1 MDGHVSSNYVLTVK
15 GEPGELLY
23 AAFDDVEVSTFP
35 GVTRLSA
42 ELDQPA
48 LHSLLARIEEL
59 GLELIDLRIVIGG
72 GVPEFREPQDASD
85 AARRSW

>member
-1 MDGHVSSNYVLTVK
+1 MEGAVSSNYVLTLK

-42 ELDQPA
+42 DLDQPA
-48 LHSLLARIEEL
+48 LHGLLARIEEL
-59 GLELIDLRIVIGG
+59 GLELIDLRLVIGSSG
-72 GVPEFREPQDASD
+72 PEFSDPQDSD
-85 AARRSW
+85 AMRRSS

>member
-1 MDGHVSSNYVLTVK
+1 MEGTVSPNYVLTLK

-59 GLELIDLRIVIGG
+59 GLELIDLRLVIGCNG
-72 GVPEFREPQDASD
+72 PEFSDLQDSSD
-85 AARRSW
+85 ATRRTS